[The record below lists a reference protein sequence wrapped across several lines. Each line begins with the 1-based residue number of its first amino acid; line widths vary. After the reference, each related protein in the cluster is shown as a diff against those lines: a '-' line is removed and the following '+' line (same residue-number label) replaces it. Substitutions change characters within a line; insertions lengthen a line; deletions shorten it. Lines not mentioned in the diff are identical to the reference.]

1 MSSHTLHGKT
11 IAILVANEFEDM
23 EVFYPLLRL
32 SEEGA
37 RIILGMV
44 HLGVAPRPYF
54 PGKPITGRYGL
65 TVPPPFLKEGSL
77 YVTKPMGELKLEDI
91 DAVVI
96 PGGFAP
102 DVLRR
107 DPAAVEIVRAAVA
120 ARKPVAAICHGPW
133 LLFTADVV
141 RGVRMTAYSS
151 LKSDAIQAG
160 ALWMDAPAVRDGM
173 IITSRE
179 VDDLPEF
186 CQTIIS
192 ALKG

>member
-1 MSSHTLHGKT
+1 MGTLKGKT
-11 IAILVANEFEDM
+11 VAILVANEFEDM

-37 RIILGMV
+37 KVILGLV
-44 HLGVAPRPYF
+44 TLGAAPRPYL

-65 TVPPPFLKEGSL
+65 TVPPPFLKEG
-77 YVTKPMGELKLEDI
+77 YRYTTKPMAELTLDEV

-107 DPAAVEIVRAAVA
+107 DPKVVEFIRSAVA
-120 ARKPVAAICHGPW
+120 VKKLVATICHGPW

-141 RGVRMTAYSS
+141 QGVRMTAYAS
-151 LKSDAIQAG
+151 LKSDAIHAG
-160 ALWMDAPAVRDGM
+160 AKWVEAPVVRDGA

-179 VDDLPEF
+179 VDDLPDF
-186 CQTIIS
+186 CQAIIG
-192 ALKG
+192 ALQG

>member
-1 MSSHTLHGKT
+1 MNRLKGRTV
-11 IAILVANEFEDM
+11 AILVANEFEDM

-37 RIILGMV
+37 KVILGLV
-44 HLGVAPRPYF
+44 NLGVAPRPYF
-54 PGKPITGRYGL
+54 PGKPVTGRFGL
-65 TVPPPFLKEGSL
+65 TVPPPFLKEGKH
-77 YVTKPMGELKLEDI
+77 YVTKPMAELKLGDL
-91 DAVVI
+91 DAIII

-107 DPAAVEIVRAAVA
+107 DPAAVEIVRAAVSG
-120 ARKPVAAICHGPW
+120 KKLVAAICHGPW

-151 LKSDAIQAG
+151 LRTDAIQAG
-160 ALWMDAPAVRDGM
+160 AQWVDAPAVHDGP

-186 CQTIIS
+186 CQAIIV
-192 ALKG
+192 ALEA

>member
-1 MSSHTLHGKT
+1 MKGLKGKT
-11 IAILVANEFEDM
+11 VAILVANEFEDM

-65 TVPPPFLKEGSL
+65 TVPPPFHKEGYR
-77 YVTKPMGELKLEDI
+77 YVTRPMAELKLETV

-107 DPAAVEIVRAAVA
+107 DPAAVEFVRAAVA
-120 ARKPVAAICHGPW
+120 AKKPVAAICHGPW

-141 RGVRMTAYSS
+141 RGVRITAYSS

-160 ALWMDAPAVRDGM
+160 AQWVDAPAVRDGA

-186 CQTIIS
+186 CLAIIE
-192 ALKG
+192 ALQS

>member
-1 MSSHTLHGKT
+1 
-11 IAILVANEFEDM
+11 
-23 EVFYPLLRL
+23 VFYPLLRL

-65 TVPPPFLKEGSL
+65 TIPPPFHKEGYR
-77 YVTKPMGELKLEDI
+77 YVTKAMAEIKLEDV

-107 DPAAVEIVRAAVA
+107 DPAAVEFVRAAVA
-120 ARKPVAAICHGPW
+120 AKKPVAAICHGPW
-133 LLFTADVV
+133 LLFTADVM
-141 RGVRMTAYSS
+141 RGVRMTAYPS

-160 ALWMDAPAVRDGM
+160 AHWVDAPAVRDGA

-186 CQTIIS
+186 CQAIIG
-192 ALKG
+192 ALQG

>member
-1 MSSHTLHGKT
+1 MDALKGKSV
-11 IAILVANEFEDM
+11 AILVANEFEDM

-37 RIILGMV
+37 RIILGTV
-44 HLGVAPRPYF
+44 NLGVAPRPYF

-65 TVPPPFLKEGSL
+65 TIPPPFHREGYR
-77 YVTKPMGELKLEDI
+77 YVTKPMTELRVEDV

-107 DPAAVEIVRAAVA
+107 DPAAVEFVRAAVA
-120 ARKPVAAICHGPW
+120 AKKPVAAICHGPW

-160 ALWMDAPAVRDGM
+160 AHWVDAPAVRDGV

-186 CQTIIS
+186 CQAIIE
-192 ALKG
+192 ALQG

>member
-1 MSSHTLHGKT
+1 MNALKGKT
-11 IAILVANEFEDM
+11 VAILVANEFEDM

-37 RIILGMV
+37 KIVLGMV
-44 HLGVAPRPYF
+44 NLGVAPRPYF
-54 PGKPITGRYGL
+54 PGKPVTGRYGL
-65 TVPPPFLKEGSL
+65 TVPPPFLKEGYR
-77 YVTKPMGELKLEDI
+77 YVTKPVAELKLEEL

-107 DPAAVEIVRAAVA
+107 DPAAVEIVRAAVT

-141 RGVRMTAYSS
+141 RGVRMTAYAS

-160 ALWMDAPAVRDGM
+160 AQWVDASAVRDGA

-186 CQTIIS
+186 CQAIIA
-192 ALKG
+192 ALHG

>member
-1 MSSHTLHGKT
+1 MNALKGKT
-11 IAILVANEFEDM
+11 VAILVANEFEDM

-37 RIILGMV
+37 RIILGLV
-44 HLGVAPRPYF
+44 NLGVAPRPYL
-54 PGKPITGRYGL
+54 PGKPVTGRFGL
-65 TVPPPFLKEGSL
+65 TVPPPFLKEGTR
-77 YVTKPMGELKLEDI
+77 YVTKSVAELRLEEV

-107 DPAAVEIVRAAVA
+107 DLAAVELVRAAVA
-120 ARKPVAAICHGPW
+120 AKKPVAAICHGPW

-160 ALWMDAPAVRDGM
+160 AMWVDAPAVRDGA

-186 CQTIIS
+186 CQAIIA
-192 ALKG
+192 ALHG